1 MIPTLGKGMLFEV
14 HRNKAR
20 WLTEAERR
28 RAIYYLSG
36 LAAAVTTLIY
46 IWTHL

>member
-14 HRNKAR
+14 TRNKER

-28 RAIYYLSG
+28 RAVMLFAG
-36 LAAAVTTLIY
+36 LFACITLLIY
-46 IWTHL
+46 IWILL